1 MPGTYA
7 VGVDV
12 GATKILCGVVECK
25 TGKVLSHVKL
35 PSPTGGGQGVMD
47 SVEEAV
53 ARAIESAP
61 KESREQIAR
70 IGVGLAGQV
79 DLERGVLLWAPNLG
93 GGVQN
98 VEVARPLN
106 ARFDLPIVIGNDVD
120 AAATGE
126 SYFGAGKG
134 VDLFACIFV
143 GTGIGAALVQNGERY
158 TGASGTAGEIG
169 HMIIRAGGRV
179 CGCGQRGHLEAYSS
193 RTAIVQMLREEVEG
207 GATSSLAPLLL
218 DTSQR
223 VKSKPLAEAVEQGD
237 ELVVN
242 TITHAAHYL
251 GLGLASLI
259 NLWSPRRIVLGGGV
273 IDRIDLLF
281 NHAVETARSASLEV
295 SAAACD
301 IVRAELGDFS
311 GLVGAAML
319 K

>member
-1 MPGTYA
+1 MPDRYA

-12 GATKILCGVVECK
+12 GATKILCGVVDCA
-25 TGKVLSHVKL
+25 TGKVLNHVKL
-35 PSPTGGGQGVMD
+35 ASPTGGGQGVMD

-53 ARAIESAP
+53 ARAIEAAP
-61 KESREQIAR
+61 KEAREKVAR

-79 DLERGVLLWAPNLG
+79 DPGRGMLLWAPNLG

-98 VEVARPLN
+98 VEVEKPLK
-106 ARFDLPIVIGNDVD
+106 ARFNIPVVIGNDVD

-126 SYFGAGKG
+126 IYFGAGRG
-134 VDLFACIFV
+134 IDLFACIFV

-158 TGASGTAGEIG
+158 VGASGTAGEIG

-207 GATSSLAPLLL
+207 GAISSLSPLLL

-237 ELVVN
+237 ELVVT
-242 TITHAAHYL
+242 TITQAAHYL

-319 K
+319 R